1 MTATTYERVLVPL
14 DGSPL
19 AEAVLPFAE
28 KLAGPVDSELLLLRV
43 VEPLAP
49 AAALAAAGVPAP
61 DELFL
66 RQVEARRYLDEV
78 ARRLG
83 DKGLRVRTLLGH
95 GPAASE
101 IVAVAKAERA
111 DLIAMS
117 THGRGG
123 LGRLLFGSVA
133 EAVLR
138 AAPVPVLMVRMTP
151 GAATAG
157 GEATR

>member
-1 MTATTYERVLVPL
+1 MDGTAYERVLVPL
-14 DGSPL
+14 DGSDL
-19 AEAVLPFAE
+19 AEAILPFAE
-28 KLAGPVDSELLLLRV
+28 KLAGPIDSEVILLRV

-66 RQVEARRYLDEV
+66 RQLEARRYLDEI
-78 ARRLG
+78 ARRLE

-101 IVAVAKAERA
+101 IVAVARSERA

-138 AAPVPVLMVRMTP
+138 AAPVPVLLIRMTP
-151 GAATAG
+151 GATTGA
-157 GEATR
+157 